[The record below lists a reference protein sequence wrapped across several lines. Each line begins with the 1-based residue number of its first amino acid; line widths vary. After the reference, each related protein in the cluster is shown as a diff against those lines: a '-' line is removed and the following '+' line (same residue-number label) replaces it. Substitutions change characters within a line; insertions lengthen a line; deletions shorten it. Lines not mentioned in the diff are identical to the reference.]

1 MSPMCKSHFEL
12 SLLLTTIYTT
22 FLQLIVHQ
30 FFLFSLTIE
39 GSFSFA
45 SESAINTMS
54 SALHMLLRYWLI
66 WMMCWKRK
74 EIFLSNEVDDIFAA
88 FEHQFLCCK
97 CDTVNTREAKM
108 GNVFICSVFSRHW
121 CNMPSLVS
129 NTKNSRQWK
138 TSSEN

>member
-1 MSPMCKSHFEL
+1 MSPMCKSHLEL
-12 SLLLTTIYTT
+12 TFLFTTIHTT
-22 FLQLIVHQ
+22 FFTINSLSILLV
-30 FFLFSLTIE
+30 FLDYS

-54 SALHMLLRYWLI
+54 SALHMKLRYWLI

-74 EIFLSNEVDDIFAA
+74 EIFLSNEVDIFLA

-97 CDTVNTREAKM
+97 YDTVNNLEAKM
-108 GNVFICSVFSRHW
+108 GNAFICSVFFRHW

-129 NTKNSRQWK
+129 NTNNSR
-138 TSSEN
+138 